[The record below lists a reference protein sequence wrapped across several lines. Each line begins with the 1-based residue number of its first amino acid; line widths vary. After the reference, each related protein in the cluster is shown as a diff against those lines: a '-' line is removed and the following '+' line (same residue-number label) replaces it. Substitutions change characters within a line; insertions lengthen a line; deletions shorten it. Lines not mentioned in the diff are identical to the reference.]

1 MKKLWNSPEISTQG
15 GERANP
21 QASSN
26 LTCSFYLLI
35 QTACACYFTQQEW
48 NEKYELICIHL
59 LPLARGGK
67 PQMHAWLRKKYWIT
81 VILKANIRVNC
92 LIHIIYIHMC
102 IYIFMIETRN

>member
-1 MKKLWNSPEISTQG
+1 MNEKLWNSPEISTQG

-21 QASSN
+21 QASSS

-59 LPLARGGK
+59 LPLARGEK
-67 PQMHAWLRKKYWIT
+67 TSNACLAQRE
-81 VILKANIRVNC
+81 ILDHC
-92 LIHIIYIHMC
+92 Y
-102 IYIFMIETRN
+102 FEG